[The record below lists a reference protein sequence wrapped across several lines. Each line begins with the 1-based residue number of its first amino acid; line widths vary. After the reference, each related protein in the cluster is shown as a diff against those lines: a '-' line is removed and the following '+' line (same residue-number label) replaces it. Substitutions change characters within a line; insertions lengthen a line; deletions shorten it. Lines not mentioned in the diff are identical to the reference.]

1 MSDNAQNTAEEIEMI
16 RRFERSEIILH
27 WSNAVPFLIL
37 FVTGALN
44 ILSRFFVFSPAFLKA
59 LHTVHKIVGPLWI
72 VCIAFSFFSSDENG
86 TWRIFAS
93 NSAWAGPTSPG

>member
-44 ILSRFFVFSPAFLKA
+44 VLSRFVIFSPVFLTA
-59 LHTVHKIVGPLWI
+59 LRTPHV
-72 VCIAFSFFSSDENG
+72 ENS
-86 TWRIFAS
+86 RIRNTKSGSPALS
-93 NSAWAGPTSPG
+93 LSAAKRQ